1 MCAMCGV
8 CSVCGVRNTGGV
20 LFVDVLVG
28 AVPEERRGHDAQPQ
42 AGSKLDPLV
51 LVVSQVLNR
60 MIGVNKI
67 RVRACAPRHVVE
79 SGAHLSE

>member
-1 MCAMCGV
+1 MCACG
-8 CSVCGVRNTGGV
+8 VCGVRNTGGV

-28 AVPEERRGHDAQPQ
+28 ALPEERRGHDAQPQ

-60 MIGVNKI
+60 MIGVLGLNKI
-67 RVRACAPRHVVE
+67 RVRARVRAKAC
-79 SGAHLSE
+79 G